1 MSPSLAI
8 DRSGQAAIAVR
19 EALACGDAASALVGV
34 PHLDDAHRIEI
45 LLGAAIRD
53 CTDDHAA
60 VRAWL
65 AGDMPGLFE
74 RLSWP
79 PDTRYDD
86 VAVGLI
92 VRHRVREAWRPI
104 GDARAVVARPGS
116 ACPRVSTLDDVV
128 AALAAGAGGL
138 DLVAQLQ
145 DRLLHPAVLE
155 YYRDG
160 TIHALGVRPLL
171 ILAGTRS
178 V

>member
-1 MSPSLAI
+1 MNPTPVPAI

-34 PHLDDAHRIEI
+34 PDLDEAHRIEI

-65 AGDMPGLFE
+65 AGDMSGLCE
-74 RLSWP
+74 RLSRR

-86 VAVGLI
+86 VAVGFV
-92 VRHRVREAWRPI
+92 VRHQVPEAWRPI
-104 GDARAVVARPGS
+104 GSGPNARVCTVAAGS
-116 ACPRVSTLDDVV
+116 ASLDDVV
-128 AALAAGAGGL
+128 AALVAGAGGL
-138 DLVAQLQ
+138 GLVAQLQ
-145 DRLLHPAVLE
+145 DRLLHPAVLQ

-171 ILAGTRS
+171 ILASTRS
-178 V
+178 A

>member
-1 MSPSLAI
+1 MNPTPVPAI

-34 PHLDDAHRIEI
+34 PDLDEAHRIEI
-45 LLGAAIRD
+45 LLGAALRD

-65 AGDMPGLFE
+65 AGDMSGLCE
-74 RLSWP
+74 RLSRP

-86 VAVGLI
+86 VAVGL
-92 VRHRVREAWRPI
+92 VVHHRVPEAWRPI
-104 GDARAVVARPGS
+104 GVAPAGAAVPPARSS
-116 ACPRVSTLDDVV
+116 ASLDDVV

-145 DRLLHPAVLE
+145 DRLLHPAVLQ

-171 ILAGTRS
+171 ILASTRS
-178 V
+178 A

>member
-1 MSPSLAI
+1 VNPTPVPAI

-34 PHLDDAHRIEI
+34 PDLDEAHRIEI

-65 AGDMPGLFE
+65 AGDMSGLCE
-74 RLSWP
+74 RLSRP

-86 VAVGLI
+86 VAVGLV
-92 VRHRVREAWRPI
+92 VRHKVPEGWRPF
-104 GDARAVVARPGS
+104 GSGPNSRVAS
-116 ACPRVSTLDDVV
+116 LEDVV

-145 DRLLHPAVLE
+145 DRLLHPAVLQ

-160 TIHALGVRPLL
+160 AIHALGVRPLL
-171 ILAGTRS
+171 ILASTRS
-178 V
+178 A

>member
-1 MSPSLAI
+1 MNPTPPPAI

-34 PHLDDAHRIEI
+34 PDLDEAHRIEI

-65 AGDMPGLFE
+65 AGDMSGLCE
-74 RLSWP
+74 RLSRP

-86 VAVGLI
+86 VAVGLV
-92 VRHRVREAWRPI
+92 VRHKVPEAWRPF
-104 GDARAVVARPGS
+104 GSGPNSRVAS
-116 ACPRVSTLDDVV
+116 LEDVV

-145 DRLLHPAVLE
+145 DRLLRPAVLQ

-171 ILAGTRS
+171 ILASTRS
-178 V
+178 A